1 VKKSVICMTEIVA
14 DLKVTKL
21 VFALLLLF
29 YNKGDNYMINQ
40 EILDAFK
47 IDVLSVQEGDLV
59 LLKIHDNEF
68 SDKALELAED
78 IVRHFK
84 KFGKKV
90 GIAILDEEVDLPML
104 IRDEQE
110 L

>member
-1 VKKSVICMTEIVA
+1 MTEIVA

-29 YNKGDNYMINQ
+29 YDKGDNYMIDQ

-47 IDVLSVQEGDLV
+47 VDVLSVKEGDLV
-59 LLKIHDNEF
+59 LLKIHDNKF
-68 SDKALELAED
+68 HDKAFKLAEG
-78 IVRHFK
+78 IVKYFK
-84 KFGKKV
+84 EVGKKV
-90 GIAILDEEVDLPML
+90 GVAILDEEVDLPML